1 MTTQNASENSMVIE
15 RLFDAPLDLIWRMW
29 TEPEHFKAW
38 YGPSGAT
45 IPVANM
51 DVRVGGARLVCM
63 EMQSPAG
70 PTQMW
75 FTGEYREVVKNKRLV
90 YTESMSDENGN
101 AKSPSDLG
109 MPDGHPTTTEV
120 IVELEDL
127 EGRTKMV
134 MTHVGVPADSPG
146 SMGWTAAFDKLATNL
161 EAEIVG

>member
-1 MTTQNASENSMVIE
+1 MMTQNASENAVVIE
-15 RLFDAPLDLIWRMW
+15 RTFDAPLDLIWQMW

-38 YGPSGAT
+38 YGPGGAT
-45 IPVANM
+45 IPVASM
-51 DVRVGGARLVCM
+51 DVHVGGARLVCM
-63 EMQSPAG
+63 EMQTPAG
-70 PTQMW
+70 PRQMW

-101 AKSPSDLG
+101 VISPSELG

-127 EGRTKMV
+127 GGRTKIV

-146 SMGWTAAFDKLATNL
+146 AMGWTAAFDKLAAHL
-161 EAEIVG
+161 EAEIAR